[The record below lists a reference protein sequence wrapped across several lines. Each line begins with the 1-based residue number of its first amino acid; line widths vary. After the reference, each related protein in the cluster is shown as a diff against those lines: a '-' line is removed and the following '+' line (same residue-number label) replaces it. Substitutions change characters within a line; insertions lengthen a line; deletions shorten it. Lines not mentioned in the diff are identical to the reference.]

1 MTKIA
6 NSKVRRKT
14 SLPAFE
20 NMSPAEPILAIA
32 SDSNPMILSGQ
43 YVFLL
48 DFFYFLTPIN
58 IAIVY
63 VLISVSAMVEE
74 QLPKAFIRSPS
85 TLSVG
90 GDQVWS
96 KTKKKHRKL
105 YFFHRF
111 SNTQGYLNSRFFSKR
126 S

>member
-1 MTKIA
+1 M
-6 NSKVRRKT
+6 
-14 SLPAFE
+14 PAFE
-20 NMSPAEPILAIA
+20 NMSPAEPIMATA

-43 YVFLL
+43 YVFFIGFFLL
-48 DFFYFLTPIN
+48 FISYKYSNSI
-58 IAIVY
+58 

-96 KTKKKHRKL
+96 KTKKKFAN
-105 YFFHRF
+105 YTFFTDF
-111 SNTQGYLNSRFFSKR
+111 QTLKVI
-126 S
+126 

>member
-1 MTKIA
+1 M
-6 NSKVRRKT
+6 
-14 SLPAFE
+14 F
-20 NMSPAEPILAIA
+20 
-32 SDSNPMILSGQ
+32 
-43 YVFLL
+43 FLL

-96 KTKKKHRKL
+96 KTKKNIAN
-105 YFFHRF
+105 YTFFTDF
-111 SNTQGYLNSRFFSKR
+111 QTLKVI
-126 S
+126 

>member
-1 MTKIA
+1 M
-6 NSKVRRKT
+6 
-14 SLPAFE
+14 PAFE
-20 NMSPAEPILAIA
+20 NMSPAEPIMATA

-48 DFFYFLTPIN
+48 DFFFYFLTPIN

-96 KTKKKHRKL
+96 KTKKTSQTILFSPIFKHSRLFKL
-105 YFFHRF
+105 KIFFKEK
-111 SNTQGYLNSRFFSKR
+111 LK
-126 S
+126 